1 LNKYRRLAIIQ
12 IQLQVQPTNIVI
24 VMRTDIDRIVQNRPN
39 RPIRP
44 FKSIRSMDVPSPSP
58 SPSPSPGPSPSLDEG
73 DEWSDFVKDLE
84 SMPGTRMRPTK
95 GRYIGWR
102 AQRIEERLMR
112 ADAAELADAVAA
124 LCSMRVPRPPSLRT
138 LPVARRT
145 GPMRALGRRS
155 LGVKSN
161 NRSDSHNRRRSARIA
176 DQGGGNGVLAD
187 GPACPGCVPVFQPNQ
202 LGHMCPGGCMWTG
215 DDDDDVDGAAF
226 WN

>member
-1 LNKYRRLAIIQ
+1 
-12 IQLQVQPTNIVI
+12 
-24 VMRTDIDRIVQNRPN
+24 MRTDIDRIVQN

-44 FKSIRSMDVPSPSP
+44 FKSIRSMDVVSPSPSP
-58 SPSPSPGPSPSLDEG
+58 SPSPSLDVG

-124 LCSMRVPRPPSLRT
+124 LCSMRVPRPPSLRS
-138 LPVARRT
+138 LPAARRA
-145 GPMRALGRRS
+145 GPVRALGLGLGRTS
-155 LGVKSN
+155 LDVKLN
-161 NRSDSHNRRRSARIA
+161 NHGDNHNHNRRRSARIA
-176 DQGGGNGVLAD
+176 NQGGGNGVLAD
-187 GPACPGCVPVFQPNQ
+187 GLACPGCVPVFQPNQ
-202 LGHMCPGGCMWTG
+202 LGHMRRGGCMWTG

>member
-1 LNKYRRLAIIQ
+1 
-12 IQLQVQPTNIVI
+12 
-24 VMRTDIDRIVQNRPN
+24 MRTDIDRIVQN

-44 FKSIRSMDVPSPSP
+44 FKSIRSMDVVGH
-58 SPSPSPGPSPSLDEG
+58 SPGPGPRHGLDAG
-73 DEWSDFVKDLE
+73 DEWSDFVKDME

-124 LCSMRVPRPPSLRT
+124 LCSMRVPRPPSLRS
-138 LPVARRT
+138 LPAARRA
-145 GPMRALGRRS
+145 GPVRALGLGLGRTS
-155 LGVKSN
+155 LDVKSN
-161 NRSDSHNRRRSARIA
+161 NHGDNHNHNRRRSARIA
-176 DQGGGNGVLAD
+176 NQGGGNGVLAD
-187 GPACPGCVPVFQPNQ
+187 GLACPGCVPVFQPNQ
-202 LGHMCPGGCMWTG
+202 LGHMRRGGCMWTG

>member
-1 LNKYRRLAIIQ
+1 
-12 IQLQVQPTNIVI
+12 
-24 VMRTDIDRIVQNRPN
+24 MRTDIDRIVQNRPNRPN

-44 FKSIRSMDVPSPSP
+44 FKSIRSMDVVSPSP
-58 SPSPSPGPSPSLDEG
+58 SPSPSLDVG

-124 LCSMRVPRPPSLRT
+124 LCSMRVPRPPSLRS
-138 LPVARRT
+138 LPAALRA
-145 GPMRALGRRS
+145 GPVRALGLGLGRTS
-155 LGVKSN
+155 LDVKSN
-161 NRSDSHNRRRSARIA
+161 NHGDNHNHNRRRSARIA

-187 GPACPGCVPVFQPNQ
+187 GLACPGCVPVFQPNQ
-202 LGHMCPGGCMWTG
+202 LGHMRRGGCMWTG